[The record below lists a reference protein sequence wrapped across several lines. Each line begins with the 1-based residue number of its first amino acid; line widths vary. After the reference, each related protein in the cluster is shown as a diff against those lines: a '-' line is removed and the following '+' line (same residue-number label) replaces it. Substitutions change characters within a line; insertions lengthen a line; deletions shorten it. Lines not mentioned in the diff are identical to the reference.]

1 MKRPRF
7 QEAQIGTGISDGYL
21 LSLCSLALP
30 THKIMVSNTELTIR
44 FDGKSTT
51 FVLTDDLLLVKRVG
65 DREFTLALIGTV
77 RQ

>member
-1 MKRPRF
+1 
-7 QEAQIGTGISDGYL
+7 
-21 LSLCSLALP
+21 
-30 THKIMVSNTELTIR
+30 MVSNTELTIR